1 MDELDSNTIYKRS
14 TPADWQ
20 HVARKN
26 EHPRDRAIH
35 FDEPTHVYTV
45 KNETTGYVST
55 TGFLHQFFGH
65 FDPDAVIAKM
75 MSSPKWRQNKYF
87 GMSAEEIKNQWNEN
101 GRNASEAGTAM
112 HLAIEMFLNGSQ
124 NYMDAVRFGTSLE
137 PFKDTELAIKYIPA
151 ETYGTIEWEYFMRFW
166 RKYGDDLEP
175 YRTEWE
181 VWVEEI
187 RLAGSIDMIFRR
199 KSTGKF
205 LIYDWKRSKEI
216 RMENRFQS
224 GLGPVAHL
232 PDCNYW
238 HYSLQLNIYRW
249 VLEKYYGLEIEDM
262 YLLIMHPNA
271 PSFKRIRLNKLDDEV
286 EGMIESRRAA
296 LREGL
301 RYGPVILD
309 PDNPT
314 VTHH

>member
-1 MDELDSNTIYKRS
+1 MDQLDINTVYKRS

-20 HVARKN
+20 HLAFIN
-26 EHPRDRAIH
+26 DHPRDRAIH

-45 KNETTGYVST
+45 KNETSGYIST

-65 FDPDAVIAKM
+65 FDPDDVIKKM
-75 MSSPKWRQNKYF
+75 MNSPKWRQSKYY
-87 GMSAEEIKNQWNEN
+87 GKTADEIKAEWNEN
-101 GRNASEAGTAM
+101 GRIASEAGTAM
-112 HLAIEMFLNGSQ
+112 HLAIEMFLNGSEDYR
-124 NYMDAVRFGTSLE
+124 NAVRLGKSIDKFRS
-137 PFKDTELAIKYIPA
+137 TELAIKYIPE
-151 ETYGTIEWEYFMRFW
+151 ETYTSIEWEYFMRFW
-166 RKYGDDLEP
+166 KKYGDDLEP

-199 KSTGKF
+199 KSDGKF

-216 RMENRFQS
+216 RTENKFQS
-224 GLGPVAHL
+224 GLGPVSHL

-249 VLEKYYGLEIEDM
+249 VLEKYYGLDIADM

-271 PSFKRIRLNKLDDEV
+271 PSFKRIHLNKMDDEIA
-286 EGMIESRRAA
+286 GMIASRRAA
-296 LREGL
+296 IDAKFQ
-301 RYGPVILD
+301 YGPVILD
-309 PDNPT
+309 IDE
-314 VTHH
+314 